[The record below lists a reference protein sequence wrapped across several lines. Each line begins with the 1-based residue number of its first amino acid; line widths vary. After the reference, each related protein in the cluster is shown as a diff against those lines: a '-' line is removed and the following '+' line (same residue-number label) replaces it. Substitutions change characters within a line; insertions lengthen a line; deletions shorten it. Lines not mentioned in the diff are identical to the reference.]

1 MYIYVTSVPEVF
13 GLYKETHVK
22 SRTCRSLTKINNL
35 AVINS
40 WKGCS
45 IALIHD
51 TRYLCTPFIKTMSRG
66 ISGTNKW
73 YNLPIRAIAFEFV
86 YFLKTRERL
95 NGRAKCTVSV
105 STSCTSLLLS
115 GGHSSIR
122 SKWWFQFSTIIMI
135 CYHHLSDKKVLICL
149 MSTIYKLD
157 FGFVHWQILLLVCPL
172 RNHVT
177 LLLSCQSLSTCRDG
191 GYRE

>member
-1 MYIYVTSVPEVF
+1 MTASYQEFPGNWRLLKKKTSSADNVQIALPMYIYVTSGPEVF

-95 NGRAKCTVSV
+95 NSRAKCTVRV

-115 GGHSSIR
+115 GGHSWSLL
-122 SKWWFQFSTIIMI
+122 
-135 CYHHLSDKKVLICL
+135 HLK
-149 MSTIYKLD
+149 T
-157 FGFVHWQILLLVCPL
+157 
-172 RNHVT
+172 
-177 LLLSCQSLSTCRDG
+177 
-191 GYRE
+191 